1 MLTLCQSFKNTG
13 GNLPDWWGFAVC
25 FNPPICT
32 GLPVLCTRFTHG
44 VSFWQKGA
52 GGKFPAGGLRL
63 IKRNRPEPQRCMGWF
78 FLSGGRH
85 DLLRQ
90 CDAKEEYV
98 RMKMRRRN
106 LRSSKMFGVICRKE
120 WISNLKIAHEAGRSW
135 VKDFFVTSKDG
146 YGHLN
151 CCDHIFG
158 KSPKEAKRL
167 YEELFQKML
176 SEANE

>member
-1 MLTLCQSFKNTG
+1 MER
-13 GNLPDWWGFAVC
+13 
-25 FNPPICT
+25 I
-32 GLPVLCTRFTHG
+32 VLLDAEGYECGTDLDRG
-44 VSFWQKGA
+44 V
-52 GGKFPAGGLRL
+52 
-63 IKRNRPEPQRCMGWF
+63 MGWF
-78 FLSGGRH
+78 FLPGGGMSFSLNVMSR
-85 DLLRQ
+85 
-90 CDAKEEYV
+90 EYV
-98 RMKMRRRN
+98 MMKMRRKDN
-106 LRSSKMFGVICRKE
+106 LRSPKMFGVICRKE

-135 VKDFFVTSKDG
+135 VEDFFVTSKDG